1 MSQATRL
8 AAAFALAAGLTAAGV
23 ALAQTQPGSAA
34 PPPATAQ
41 PAPAPAQ
48 SAPPWDQ
55 TDTTTIKP
63 WDSDTSQKTYSVDA
77 PPDSSSGLYLPAVVL
92 GYAKST
98 AGCVVLGCEDGP
110 QVGGDAAPPASA
122 PAAAAAPPPPNPG
135 SPQLH

>member
-1 MSQATRL
+1 MSQTTRL
-8 AAAFALAAGLTAAGV
+8 AAAFALAAGLTAAGL

-55 TDTTTIKP
+55 TDTATIKP
-63 WDSDTSQKTYSVDA
+63 WDSSASQRTYSVDA

-110 QVGGDAAPPASA
+110 QVGGDSAPPASA
-122 PAAAAAPPPPNPG
+122 PAAPPPAASPG
-135 SPQLH
+135 PSDRR

>member
-1 MSQATRL
+1 MSQKTRL
-8 AAAFALAAGLTAAGV
+8 AAAFALAAGLTAAGM
-23 ALAQTQPGSAA
+23 APAQTQPGSAA
-34 PPPATAQ
+34 APPATAQ
-41 PAPAPAQ
+41 PAPAQ

-55 TDTTTIKP
+55 TDTATIKP
-63 WDSDTSQKTYSVDA
+63 WDAGASQRTYSVDP

-122 PAAAAAPPPPNPG
+122 PAAPPPANPG

>member
-1 MSQATRL
+1 MSQTTRL

-34 PPPATAQ
+34 PPPATVQ

-55 TDTTTIKP
+55 TDTATIKP
-63 WDSDTSQKTYSVDA
+63 WDAGASQRTYSVDA

-110 QVGGDAAPPASA
+110 QVGGDSA
-122 PAAAAAPPPPNPG
+122 PQAPAPAAPPPPANPG